1 MANTYPTT
9 TDYVNQTLQ
18 NDDGPGILVPAGKGA
33 KDMLDKSKKLSL
45 ALKKG
50 GVVTRKGK

>member
-1 MANTYPTT
+1 MASTYPTT
-9 TDYVNQTLQ
+9 ADYVNQTLQ
-18 NDDGPGILVPAGKGA
+18 NDDGPGIIVPAGKGA

-50 GVVTRKGK
+50 GVVTRKGQ